1 MEPKKSKTKKTPT
14 KNQSPNVSEN
24 FQQIKARKVEETEKR
39 STEGTFLVFSYFLLL
54 IFLPFPNFSIEPKKL
69 LHEMTAQDV
78 QKWFQTCDGGIYEDY
93 YQKFKGL
100 KGSQLSKM
108 TKDDFRSEFPNS
120 PLTGSLIFNELQ
132 ELKTLRKI
140 QFFLIFFSQYHV
152 FFNTN

>member
-1 MEPKKSKTKKTPT
+1 
-14 KNQSPNVSEN
+14 
-24 FQQIKARKVEETEKR
+24 
-39 STEGTFLVFSYFLLL
+39 
-54 IFLPFPNFSIEPKKL
+54 
-69 LHEMTAQDV
+69 MTAQDV
-78 QKWFQTCDGGIYEDY
+78 KKWFKTFKNGKYKKY
-93 YQKFKGL
+93 YQKFKDLDGEF
-100 KGSQLSKM
+100 LSKM